1 MGQID
6 TSPVPPHAVTMWT
19 DDHDI
24 YILLPM
30 KAGGT
35 PYIMRFSLNEG
46 GLMRALEVLKQRPKE
61 IITPSFDRPANYT
74 REAYEKQAVV
84 KLSKA
89 QERLYGET
97 TPEQRSAAQALLR
110 KLGMVK

>member
-6 TSPVPPHAVTMWT
+6 TSPTPPHAVTMWT

-24 YILLPM
+24 YVLLPM
-30 KAGGT
+30 TTGGT
-35 PYIMRFSLNEG
+35 PYIMRFALNEG
-46 GLMRALEVLKQRPKE
+46 GLMKALEVLKKRKHEVLAPTLE
-61 IITPSFDRPANYT
+61 RPANYT

-84 KLSKA
+84 KMSKA

-97 TPEQRSAAQALLR
+97 TPEQRNAAQSLLR
-110 KLGMVK
+110 KLGFVK